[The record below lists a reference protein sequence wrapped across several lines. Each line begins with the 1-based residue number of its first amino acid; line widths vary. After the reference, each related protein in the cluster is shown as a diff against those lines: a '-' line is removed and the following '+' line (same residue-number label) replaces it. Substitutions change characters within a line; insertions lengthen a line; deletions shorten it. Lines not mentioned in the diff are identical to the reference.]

1 MNIYNLFK
9 SVAFQMDP
17 ESAHNQSMA
26 LLSKFPGSIS
36 TFLGVNEKQF
46 DKNYD
51 LSVTLNDGNN
61 WSFPV
66 GLAAGLDKNAEAISF
81 FSQILFGA
89 VEVGTVTPMPQAGNP
104 KPRMF
109 RLVEDESLLNRMG
122 FNNDGAD
129 RVLKNILSSD
139 RHGKVL
145 GVNLGKNKATPA
157 EKAHEDYQFLY
168 SAFAPQANYLVIN
181 VSSPNTPGLRDLQ
194 NIDSLKVI
202 FDALKEEREKVRV
215 PLYLKV
221 SPDLSHDDLPAIVKL
236 ASDYKLSGII
246 ATNTTINKE
255 IGEGGVSGKLALEKS
270 RSCRNR
276 LLEIMKD
283 DGSLDLI
290 GVGGISE
297 YKDLVDFWKNG
308 GKVCQI
314 YTSFIYNGPG
324 VLVGMKKELEKT
336 LKKNQL
342 GSLQELLSNIGKVDF

>member
-1 MNIYNLFK
+1 
-9 SVAFQMDP
+9 VAFQIDP
-17 ESAHNQSMA
+17 ESAHNQSMT

-36 TFLGVNEKQF
+36 TFLGVNDKQLDNEF
-46 DKNYD
+46 D

-61 WSFPV
+61 WSFPI

-81 FSQILFGA
+81 FSQIPFGA
-89 VEVGTVTPMPQAGNP
+89 VEVGTVTPRPQEGNP

-129 RVLKNILSSD
+129 KVLKNILSSD

-157 EKAHEDYQFLY
+157 DKAHEDYQFLY
-168 SAFAPQANYLVIN
+168 SAFAPQANYLVVN

-202 FDALKEEREKVRV
+202 FDSLKEEREKVQV

-236 ASDYKLSGII
+236 AVDYKLSGII
-246 ATNTTINKE
+246 ATNTTVNE
-255 IGEGGVSGKLALEKS
+255 DIGVGGVSGKLALEKS

-276 LLEIMKD
+276 LLEIMKNENT
-283 DGSLDLI
+283 LDLI

-297 YKDLVDFWKNG
+297 YNDLIDFWKNG

-314 YTSFIYNGPG
+314 YTSFIYKGPA
-324 VLVGMKKELEKT
+324 VLVEMKKELEET

-342 GSLQELLSNIGKVDF
+342 GGFEELLTNIGKVDF